1 MKVHQA
7 NALNSI
13 SLILLG
19 FWGYFDTD
27 SVTALI
33 PVGFGLILFFC
44 NSGIKKEN
52 KIISHLAVLLTLV
65 ILIAL
70 VGMRLPKS
78 LESGGF
84 GLYRVLIM
92 IITST
97 IAIISFVHTFIKV
110 RQQRDQ

>member
-7 NALNSI
+7 NTLNSI

-19 FWGYFDTD
+19 FWGYFDTT
-27 SVTALI
+27 SATALI
-33 PVGFGLILFFC
+33 PVGFGFILFIC

-52 KIISHLAVLLTLV
+52 KLISHLAVLLTLI

-70 VGMRLPKS
+70 IGMRLPKS
-78 LESGGF
+78 LESGGV

-92 IITST
+92 IITS
-97 IAIISFVHTFIKV
+97 IVAMVSFIQSFIKV
-110 RQQRDQ
+110 RQQKDQ